1 MSNNVIKLYKV
12 GKFYN
17 AYKEDG
23 FIIHELMG
31 YKYLEYKQSVGFPES
46 AFAKVR
52 QKLEDEQISYEVY
65 EKNNIISSFKG
76 INKNYQRI
84 LKKATNN
91 IGVQARIDKVK
102 DIIDNL
108 SNEEIEH
115 LIEAIE
121 DGRFK

>member
-1 MSNNVIKLYKV
+1 MLLNLYKV

-76 INKNYQRI
+76 LNKNYQRI

-91 IGVQARIDKVK
+91 IGVQARIDKLK